1 MRSPVAVIAS
11 VLESVIDEPAT
22 WSHAAVRDRLVKG
35 ATAYMR
41 GVGMRV
47 ESVEA
52 RYNVAT
58 GELTLAARDGDF
70 EAEVMIRPRK
80 R

>member
-11 VLESVIDEPAT
+11 VLESVLDEPAT
-22 WSHAAVRDRLVKG
+22 WSHPAVRERLVKG

-47 ESVEA
+47 EHVEA
-52 RYNVAT
+52 RFNAAT
-58 GELTLAARDGDF
+58 GELALVAFDGEF
-70 EAEVMIRPRK
+70 EAEALIRPRK